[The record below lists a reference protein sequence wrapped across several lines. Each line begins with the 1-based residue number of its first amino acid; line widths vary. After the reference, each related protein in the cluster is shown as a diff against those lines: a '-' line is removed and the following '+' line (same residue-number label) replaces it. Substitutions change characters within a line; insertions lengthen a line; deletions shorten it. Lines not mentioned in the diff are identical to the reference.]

1 MFDIR
6 EAIVVLLYD
15 EDIYKHCEQHCYCPT
30 DKELQGQQEAKKKA
44 EMTRGRVIRTSLPG
58 NGKYQGGNGASP
70 KIDLQMVSNRGDSRI
85 GRGKE
90 TLGKVW
96 VPDRRPEGPAVN
108 TDRNLK
114 AAFGSMRVGMA

>member
-58 NGKYQGGNGASP
+58 NGKYQGGAIEETRELGGERKLLERS
-70 KIDLQMVSNRGDSRI
+70 GSRTEDQRVLPSTQI
-85 GRGKE
+85 G
-90 TLGKVW
+90 T
-96 VPDRRPEGPAVN
+96 
-108 TDRNLK
+108 
-114 AAFGSMRVGMA
+114 